1 MPGVLYPPVSAMTDS
16 GETGYSLG
24 SRPQCTL
31 NMFSFFSLYLL
42 EFSETSFANLNCGFQ
57 KDCKITVLNL
67 KNKIFI
73 FNLKVKLE
81 GKLKAV
87 IFQTEKEN
95 PHVTPSQ
102 NTGLAAPP
110 SSASSPPP
118 AARHRKACPGLAG
131 AGEAGTPA
139 PPSPGCMGR
148 LLHLLP
154 KFKWH

>member
-1 MPGVLYPPVSAMTDS
+1 MTDS

-31 NMFSFFSLYLL
+31 NMFSFFHFIYWSSLRRLL
-42 EFSETSFANLNCGFQ
+42 KTSTVAF
-57 KDCKITVLNL
+57 KKTVKITVLNL
-67 KNKIFI
+67 KNKII

-81 GKLKAV
+81 GRLKAV

-102 NTGLAAPP
+102 NTGHAALR

-118 AARHRKACPGLAG
+118 AARHHKACPGLAG
-131 AGEAGTPA
+131 VAEAGTPA

>member
-1 MPGVLYPPVSAMTDS
+1 MHPEHVL
-16 GETGYSLG
+16 
-24 SRPQCTL
+24 
-31 NMFSFFSLYLL
+31 FFSLYLL
-42 EFSETSFANLNCGFQ
+42 EFSETSFENLNCGFQ

-67 KNKIFI
+67 KNKII

-81 GKLKAV
+81 GRLKAV

-102 NTGLAAPP
+102 NTGHAALR

-118 AARHRKACPGLAG
+118 AARHHKACPALAG
-131 AGEAGTPA
+131 VAEAGTPA

-154 KFKWH
+154 KFKLH

>member
-1 MPGVLYPPVSAMTDS
+1 MHPEHVL
-16 GETGYSLG
+16 
-24 SRPQCTL
+24 
-31 NMFSFFSLYLL
+31 FFSLYLL

-118 AARHRKACPGLAG
+118 AARHCKACPGLAG

-139 PPSPGCMGR
+139 PPSPGCMDR